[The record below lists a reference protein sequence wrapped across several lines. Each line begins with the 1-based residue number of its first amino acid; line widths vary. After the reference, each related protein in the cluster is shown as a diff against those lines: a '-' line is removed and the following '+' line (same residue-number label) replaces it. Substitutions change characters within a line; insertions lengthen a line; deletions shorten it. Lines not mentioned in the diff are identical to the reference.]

1 MERVTRSGLCQ
12 PDAIL
17 SLATLHA
24 RSTLATCLCKLSNTG
39 RGTNVMRNKYSIWMC
54 LSIKIL
60 LEIGSEFREVLDQEL
75 IEVAKAASCFNT
87 QDLGLTVHP
96 TGLIGS

>member
-1 MERVTRSGLCQ
+1 
-12 PDAIL
+12 
-17 SLATLHA
+17 
-24 RSTLATCLCKLSNTG
+24 
-39 RGTNVMRNKYSIWMC
+39 MRNKYSIWMC

-96 TGLIGS
+96 TGSIGS